1 MKYLK
6 LFEKFES
13 LKLSKTLSFLKD
25 KSVFI
30 SELKFIS
37 NIKDIPL
44 SNFTDDMF
52 QYMPFKKALK
62 FLKKPDPEAC
72 QTCSGEGKY
81 RRPWG
86 KGTRLVKCLDCDSTG
101 KVFPTSSTISH
112 IKFWFNSE
120 GQYLGKTCTTGE
132 VYVRSSI
139 KDKEGKEYTK
149 DATLTCRELSNNQN
163 ILKTGDKVY
172 LDLNYRMT
180 IATVFKQDD
189 YLYFIQDH
197 YHYGQPTGS
206 NSDWKKYGS
215 RSCGLS
221 YLSSS
226 KLITTLRLKEEGYS
240 DPKDYNFLV
249 TSRFVPNKEESISKI
264 IDNADFSLILDMSK
278 IPNTGGLKSLKDKR
292 EGQKNG
298 ILGKDDEIRKINIR
312 RYLSKL
318 SQSFKISDDLL
329 SISRIPSR
337 IFGRNR
343 SVFFIYS
350 GEFLSLYSS
359 IITNYYTALKYLKL
373 GDEHNF
379 TYYENIIKSQ
389 LDKGYNKIL
398 VKNEYLNNNIIEVK
412 KAIEGSGVVNSSER
426 KELVNEFISLIENL
440 GVIINSKILSQNLET
455 IFDMEV
461 SYQKISSL
469 MNIMTSD
476 RYKTSSSSVSYFMQ
490 YITQDYPAVSL
501 LHEINYLT
509 TDSLNILI
517 DDVKKITQIVNRM

>member
-25 KSVFI
+25 KSGFI
-30 SELKFIS
+30 SELKSIS
-37 NIKDIPL
+37 GIKDIPL

-62 FLKKPDPEAC
+62 FLKKPDPEIC

-86 KGTRLVKCLDCDSTG
+86 KGTRLVKCSDCDSTG
-101 KVFPTSSTISH
+101 KISPTSSTISH
-112 IKFWFNSE
+112 LKFWFSSE
-120 GQYLGKTCTTGE
+120 GQYVGKTCTTGE

-139 KDKEGKEYTK
+139 KSDGKEYTK
-149 DATLTCRELSNNQN
+149 GPTFTCREFTNNQSRFE
-163 ILKTGDKVY
+163 TGDKVWIE
-172 LDLNYRMT
+172 LNYRMVVAT
-180 IATVFKQDD
+180 IFKQDN
-189 YLYFIQDH
+189 YIFFIQNESS
-197 YHYGQPTGS
+197 YGEPNGT
-206 NSDWKKYGS
+206 DWKKYGS
-215 RSCGLS
+215 RSYMLS
-221 YLSSS
+221 YLPSSRI
-226 KLITTLRLKEEGYS
+226 ITTLRPKEDGYS
-240 DPKDYNFLV
+240 DPKDYNFWV
-249 TSRFVPNKEESISKI
+249 TSRFVPNKEESIDSI
-264 IDNADFSLILDMSK
+264 INKADFALILDMSK